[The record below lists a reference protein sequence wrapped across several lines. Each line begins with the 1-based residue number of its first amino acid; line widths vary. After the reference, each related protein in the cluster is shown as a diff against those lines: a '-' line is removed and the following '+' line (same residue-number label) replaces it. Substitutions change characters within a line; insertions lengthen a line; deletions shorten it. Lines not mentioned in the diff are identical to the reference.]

1 MERCSKRPH
10 KDDTPYIMRDA
21 VAILIAHRDGRRKDA
36 RAIRK
41 GTICDKC
48 LDDAIDRVIF
58 MIAGPAAE
66 MYAINPLMS
75 LDDCVDNEL
84 LQMQE
89 SMEKA
94 GLVFPESIEP
104 ESEVHGLIAGWL
116 SARWAR
122 RQAAGE
128 SDRQARKQMQRI
140 RRLQQENAWLR
151 EMLPEQER

>member
-21 VAILIAHRDGRRKDA
+21 VAILIADRDGRRKDA
-36 RAIRK
+36 KAIRK

-48 LDDAIDRVIF
+48 LNDAIDRVRL

-66 MYAINPLMS
+66 MYRINPLMS

-89 SMEKA
+89 AMEKA
-94 GLVFPESIEP
+94 GLVFPEIMKL
-104 ESEVHGLIAGWL
+104 ESKASGFIAGWAA
-116 SARWAR
+116 ARWAR

-128 SDRQARKQMQRI
+128 SDRQARKQVQRI

-151 EMLPEQER
+151 EMLPEQEL